1 MAWLDVFQSL
11 KQDANAFDSR
21 LLRGTLPLV
30 ASGESLAPSVIERAS
45 AVLASHLPNLLALRR
60 KSRLIFLLPNAT
72 QSLGRFLAVSLL
84 LADFVQRVAKQP
96 SVLQGDLLLVT
107 QHIRDCVTLLRT
119 VSIRFRSQPLRI
131 ADFWPIEVL
140 SHYAPAPDAKPRVF
154 VANPGWS
161 SVFGQ
166 HGSFGSVVIDASHH
180 WLGSG
185 RFVQGPRQSMRCAN
199 HRRTLTGPDSP
210 SAQ

>member
-1 MAWLDVFQSL
+1 MAWLDVFHSL

-107 QHIRDCVTLLRT
+107 QHIRDCVSLLRT
-119 VSIRFRSQPLRI
+119 VR
-131 ADFWPIEVL
+131 
-140 SHYAPAPDAKPRVF
+140 
-154 VANPGWS
+154 
-161 SVFGQ
+161 
-166 HGSFGSVVIDASHH
+166 
-180 WLGSG
+180 
-185 RFVQGPRQSMRCAN
+185 
-199 HRRTLTGPDSP
+199 
-210 SAQ
+210 